1 MVNNNRSTYV
11 PKPMETLKNSL
22 EKNIMIDVKGYRTYS
37 GILEGYDIYM
47 NLVLKNATET
57 INNEARGT
65 FDMMLLRGDNI
76 IFVSPSGGD

>member
-1 MVNNNRSTYV
+1 MVNNNRSGYV

-22 EKNIMIDVKGYRTYS
+22 EKNIMIDVKGNRTYS

-57 INNEARGT
+57 INNESKGT
-65 FDMMLLRGDNI
+65 FGMMLLRGDNI
-76 IFVSPSGGD
+76 IFVSPSGGE